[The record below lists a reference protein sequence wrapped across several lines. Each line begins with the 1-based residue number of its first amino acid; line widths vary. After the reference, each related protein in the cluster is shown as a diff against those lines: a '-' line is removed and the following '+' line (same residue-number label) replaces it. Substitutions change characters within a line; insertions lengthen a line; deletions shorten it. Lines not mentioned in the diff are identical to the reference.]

1 MISNWENITPW
12 YNVCCYHKTSQ
23 ESLSGTTTP
32 SHRVA
37 SITSIDSLLGPG
49 SPRTSSTSP
58 DLLPRKQSNLLINPT
73 LEEDKEDI
81 FIDEDLKQSCESRR
95 GKGGFSVRAVDLDDT
110 LEFVTMEAPVKHMP
124 RKMSPPDLVSD
135 DGSEVF
141 ERKIYS
147 EEMPERKIS
156 NTKLKNNDSYHVKLG
171 GHDIKV
177 SHSSKYTTTNHT
189 KQSKTRNT
197 PSVKHNTTAAFQDSS
212 AAPFHSNDKVL
223 NKLVNNTKR
232 ANTTG
237 SIPIQSNGISDR
249 NSFYQSEKIVDKKVR
264 NTKPIPS
271 DDSNRIL
278 FAESQ
283 EDKIGEKFSS
293 NEKIMNKLI
302 NNTRRAK
309 TLHSLLTNGPDA
321 DKEVSDKM
329 DSVEGPKNQER
340 RKNDRN
346 GNLNTVKESTEDK
359 EKFSGQFRTNEN
371 ILNKFLN
378 NTKRSET
385 VASLPIRDKKDMKLS
400 DEEPTK
406 AKDVE
411 SFKVNDKI
419 LDKYIKNT
427 KPPKSTPVKVEI
439 EKAESKTISNLND
452 EKKEE
457 EKEPAKVVES
467 FKVNDKILDRYTKNT
482 KPPKTAPVKTQVEK
496 ADSKTISNLNDEKK
510 EDVEEENDSFG
521 DEFRTGGK
529 AFNRLLI
536 NSKQWESSPALMRT
550 ENFKTNENS
559 LDKYVNNTKPPK
571 TVSTSPRNDKISP
584 QVQEWRR
591 EEVAKDPLNF
601 SENKS
606 QILAIKK
613 KTPPYDSGVKSRKM
627 AKPAVPFD
635 NNSPITPVSPL
646 VAKIQVLET
655 SPGK

>member
-1 MISNWENITPW
+1 M
-12 YNVCCYHKTSQ
+12 
-23 ESLSGTTTP
+23 
-32 SHRVA
+32 
-37 SITSIDSLLGPG
+37 
-49 SPRTSSTSP
+49 
-58 DLLPRKQSNLLINPT
+58 LPRKQSNLLINPT

-177 SHSSKYTTTNHT
+177 SHSSKYTTTNHI

-249 NSFYQSEKIVDKKVR
+249 NSFYQSEKILDKKVR

-283 EDKIGEKFSS
+283 ENKIGERFSS
-293 NEKIMNKLI
+293 NEKVMNKLI

-321 DKEVSDKM
+321 DKEVSDKINS
-329 DSVEGPKNQER
+329 DEGPKNQER

-346 GNLNTVKESTEDK
+346 CNLNTVKESTEDE
-359 EKFSGQFRTNEN
+359 EKFSGQFRTNKN

-452 EKKEE
+452 ENKEEEKEPTKDIESFKVNDKILDKYIKNTKPPKSTPVKVEIGKAESKTIPNLNDEKKED

-467 FKVNDKILDRYTKNT
+467 FKVNDKILDRYIKNT
-482 KPPKTAPVKTQVEK
+482 KPPKTAPVITQVEK

-510 EDVEEENDSFG
+510 EDLEEENDSFG

-550 ENFKTNENS
+550 VNFKTNENA

-635 NNSPITPVSPL
+635 NSSPITPVSPL